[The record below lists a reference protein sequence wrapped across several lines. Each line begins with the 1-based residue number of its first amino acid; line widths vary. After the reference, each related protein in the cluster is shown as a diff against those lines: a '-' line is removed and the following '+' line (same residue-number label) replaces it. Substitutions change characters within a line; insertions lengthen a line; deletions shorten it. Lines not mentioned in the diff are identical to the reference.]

1 MEYFLPIA
9 EVFVSL
15 PLIFILSLV
24 VGILSGLFGVG
35 GGFLMTPF
43 LIFLGIPPAYAVANE
58 ANNILATSVSGSTTH
73 YLKNTLDYK
82 MGLMIVIGGAV
93 GTSLGIF
100 TFSYFKGIGKI
111 DTVISLAY
119 MYILAII
126 GTLMLVESLRE
137 IDQAK
142 RNVLLKKKAHVHYW
156 IHGLPLRMRFPKSK
170 LYESIFTPII
180 IGLIVGFIAAIM
192 GIGGAFILVP
202 AMIYIIKMPTK
213 LVPGTS
219 LFVTIF
225 VSVIVTFLHSFNY
238 GSIDLLLVLML
249 VIGSIVG
256 VQLGQK
262 LGERIDSSGLRAL
275 LAILLLIV
283 GIAIAYDSF
292 FAVHD
297 TKEILNNGTKNL
309 APFSNFIKNEYARDL
324 KDEYGCD
331 DLWDYLE
338 LNYESTII
346 GSPMSHAWE
355 EVKECI
361 RRADQ
366 LGDPHVT
373 ALTKLLALIELF
385 GRKHGIT
392 ASKKLLSAAVNSKLK
407 HSLQVLEE
415 KSIVIFRKSQD
426 EYRLFEGSDID
437 INSEVEVQ
445 KAQIN
450 YDWDIILKEIPTPI
464 PIVPKRHYLETGALR
479 WFERRIV
486 SVSYFENNPSMKL
499 MDNITGLFF

>member
-1 MEYFLPIA
+1 MDVFLPIA
-9 EVFVSL
+9 QVFVN
-15 PLIFILSLV
+15 PIEILMLSAI
-24 VGILSGLFGVG
+24 VGVLSGLFGVG

-43 LIFLGIPPAYAVANE
+43 LIFLGVPPAYAVANE

-82 MGLMIVIGGAV
+82 MGFMIVIGGAI
-93 GTSLGIF
+93 GTSVGIYTF
-100 TFSYFKGIGKI
+100 TYFKDIGKI

-137 IDQAK
+137 IDQVK
-142 RNVLLKKKAHVHYW
+142 RNVLVKKKAHVHYW

-202 AMIYIIKMPTK
+202 AMIYVIKMPTK

-249 VIGSIVG
+249 VIGSIIG

-275 LAILLLIV
+275 LALLLLIV
-283 GIAIAYDSF
+283 GIVIAYDTF
-292 FAVHD
+292 FSD
-297 TKEILNNGTKNL
+297 QILNNIQSKSGKDLNFFSTFIID
-309 APFSNFIKNEYARDL
+309 FSNEMPFFY
-324 KDEYGCD
+324 
-331 DLWDYLE
+331 
-338 LNYESTII
+338 
-346 GSPMSHAWE
+346 
-355 EVKECI
+355 
-361 RRADQ
+361 
-366 LGDPHVT
+366 
-373 ALTKLLALIELF
+373 
-385 GRKHGIT
+385 
-392 ASKKLLSAAVNSKLK
+392 
-407 HSLQVLEE
+407 
-415 KSIVIFRKSQD
+415 
-426 EYRLFEGSDID
+426 
-437 INSEVEVQ
+437 
-445 KAQIN
+445 
-450 YDWDIILKEIPTPI
+450 
-464 PIVPKRHYLETGALR
+464 
-479 WFERRIV
+479 
-486 SVSYFENNPSMKL
+486 
-499 MDNITGLFF
+499 GLFTIMFAIVLGIAAAFIRKFASNLKMKMQVKAK

>member
-9 EVFVSL
+9 EVYVNL

-24 VGILSGLFGVG
+24 VGVLSGLFGVG

-43 LIFLGIPPAYAVANE
+43 LIFLGVPPAYAVANE

-82 MGLMIVIGGAV
+82 MGFMIVIGGTI
-93 GTSLGIF
+93 GTSLGILTF
-100 TFSYFKGIGKI
+100 TYFKDLGKI

-142 RNVLLKKKAHVHYW
+142 RNVLAKKKAHVHYW

-275 LAILLLIV
+275 LAVLLLIV
-283 GIAIAYDSF
+283 GIAIAYDTF
-292 FAVHD
+292 FADEV
-297 TKEILNNGTKNL
+297 INGTTISVKSDLNFFSRFIIDFSKEMPFFYGLFSIMFAIILGVGAAFLRRFISNL
-309 APFSNFIKNEYARDL
+309 KGKIFIK
-324 KDEYGCD
+324 
-331 DLWDYLE
+331 
-338 LNYESTII
+338 S
-346 GSPMSHAWE
+346 
-355 EVKECI
+355 
-361 RRADQ
+361 
-366 LGDPHVT
+366 
-373 ALTKLLALIELF
+373 
-385 GRKHGIT
+385 
-392 ASKKLLSAAVNSKLK
+392 
-407 HSLQVLEE
+407 
-415 KSIVIFRKSQD
+415 
-426 EYRLFEGSDID
+426 
-437 INSEVEVQ
+437 
-445 KAQIN
+445 
-450 YDWDIILKEIPTPI
+450 
-464 PIVPKRHYLETGALR
+464 
-479 WFERRIV
+479 
-486 SVSYFENNPSMKL
+486 
-499 MDNITGLFF
+499 